1 MDHIDRLLLTHLQQ
15 DATQSYAALG
25 KAVGLSA
32 GAAHERVRK
41 LRERGV
47 IRRTAADVDPAAV
60 GAGVLAYVTIDSTSW
75 MGESAAAFAAIPE
88 LLEAHVIAGSAS
100 VLVKVRTATTEQ
112 LQDVLRRLYAIEGV
126 SGTQATVVLETFFER
141 AVSPLAGGGVGQ
153 AVQVTGTAEV
163 VVQEESR

>member
-1 MDHIDRLLLTHLQQ
+1 MDHIDRSLLALLQQ

-25 KAVGLSA
+25 RAVGLSA

-47 IRRTAADVDPAAV
+47 IRRTAAEVDPAAL
-60 GAGVLAYVTIDSTSW
+60 GCGVLAYVMVESNAW
-75 MGESAAAFAAIPE
+75 MGESAEAFAALPE
-88 LLEAHVIAGSAS
+88 ILEAHVIAGSAS

-112 LQDVLRRLYAIEGV
+112 LQDVLRRLYAIDGV

-141 AVSPLAGGGVGQ
+141 PVDPTAGGP
-153 AVQVTGTAEV
+153 AEG
-163 VVQEESR
+163 